1 MTRVPP
7 SFRSIALVALLAACG
22 SDPVKTKPNGSSNP
36 PPPPEQTE
44 LTFEVSATEPTYVK
58 LASPALVTPANP
70 QSSSDWDLAF
80 VGYDVLT
87 NGGISGSASG
97 AAFGPLDV
105 SVFAFPD
112 EAVDVPFW
120 IVDAAGGVFWRW
132 YAYDGSSHTLYSRY
146 HVYGLRS
153 GGTLYKLQV
162 LGYYGDVQGAPVS
175 ALYQLRYAEVTPG
188 GSGETQ
194 EVKDLD
200 ATLDGKDP
208 GPDVPSGCL
217 TLASG
222 ATSALTPNQAQKSLD
237 WDICFQRESISVNG
251 DRGGP
256 GDVTGVDLQAGDT
269 DDETIALVKKRTA
282 ASEEPRFD
290 DTDEATLA
298 SPELEYHGD
307 GVTSAFT
314 GKWVELGTDPP
325 APRPA
330 TAFIVRAADGKSRY
344 LVAVDS
350 FDGATRDTP
359 GTVTLTVV
367 PSVSP

>member
-1 MTRVPP
+1 MTRFQRP
-7 SFRSIALVALLAACG
+7 LGWVALGALLGACG
-22 SDPVKTKPNGSSNP
+22 SDPVKTKPGEPEKPAPN
-36 PPPPEQTE
+36 PEQTE
-44 LTFEVSATEPTYVK
+44 LSFAVSATEPVYLN
-58 LASPALVTPANP
+58 LATPEVVSPANP
-70 QSSSDWDLAF
+70 KSSTDWDLAF

-87 NGGISGSASG
+87 NGGISGSAAG

-105 SVFAFPD
+105 SVFAFTD
-112 EAVDVPFW
+112 EPVDVPCW
-120 IVDAAGGVFWRW
+120 IVDATGGVFWRW
-132 YAYDGSSHTLYSRY
+132 YAYDGSTHTLYSRY

-153 GGTLYKLQV
+153 GGTLYKLQI

-175 ALYQLRYAEVTPG
+175 ALYQLRYAEVTAG
-188 GSGETQ
+188 GSGETR
-194 EVKDLD
+194 EVHDLD

-208 GPDVPSGCL
+208 GPDVPGGCV

-222 ATSALTPNQAQKSLD
+222 ETQALTPNEAKKSLD

-251 DRGGP
+251 DLGGP
-256 GDVTGVDLQAGDT
+256 GDVTGVDLQADDT
-269 DDETIALVKKRTA
+269 DDEALALVKKRTA
-282 ASEEPRFD
+282 SSEAPRFD
-290 DTDEATLA
+290 DTDQATLEA
-298 SPELEYHGD
+298 LDFHGD

-314 GKWVELGTDPP
+314 GKWAELGEDPP
-325 APRPA
+325 VPKPG

-367 PSVSP
+367 PSVTP